1 MACSRIAIV
10 GSGINALVAA
20 AMLSKKGHEVTV
32 FERNDRAGGCIRSDE
47 ITAPGYIHDVLAAT
61 FVLFLVSPA
70 YGELAE
76 DLAAHGLEF
85 CHSPHPTA
93 VLRPNGKSQIIA
105 MDRAANIAAFEKMAA
120 GDGAAWQRTVSEV
133 EGEAELL
140 FAMLGQPLMSR
151 KMAWML
157 ARRFWSRGI
166 TETKA
171 FFGQQLQTA
180 RHWLDGSFADDTN
193 MAALAPWVLHTGLGP
208 EAAYSGAMARII
220 AFTLEAA
227 GAPIVKG
234 GAAQIVAAFEG
245 VIKANGGAVRV
256 GQGVASIE
264 VSNGRAVGVRLADG
278 EVFKADHV
286 IASVTPHQ
294 LYGRLVDD
302 VPDGV
307 EREVSAFRYGKG
319 NFQLHYALKSPPKWK
334 SAGLEDVALIHL
346 SDGVDAVSKA
356 SNEAE
361 RGMLPEVPTICVG
374 QPTALDPTRAPKG
387 GAILWLQMPE
397 APRHIKG
404 DAAGSIK
411 VGSDGKW
418 SEHIREAWADRIE
431 AILRTQID
439 NFDDIIIARRALSP
453 ADLASIN
460 VNLVDGDPY
469 GGYCGLDQFFAWRP
483 LKSTV
488 NHATHVR
495 NLWHVGAST
504 HPGPGLGG
512 GSGYLIAKQLQ

>member
-1 MACSRIAIV
+1 M
-10 GSGINALVAA
+10 
-20 AMLSKKGHEVTV
+20 
-32 FERNDRAGGCIRSDE
+32 
-47 ITAPGYIHDVLAAT
+47 
-61 FVLFLVSPA
+61 
-70 YGELAE
+70 
-76 DLAAHGLEF
+76 
-85 CHSPHPTA
+85 
-93 VLRPNGKSQIIA
+93 
-105 MDRAANIAAFEKMAA
+105 
-120 GDGAAWQRTVSEV
+120 
-133 EGEAELL
+133 
-140 FAMLGQPLMSR
+140 
-151 KMAWML
+151 
-157 ARRFWSRGI
+157 
-166 TETKA
+166 
-171 FFGQQLQTA
+171 
-180 RHWLDGSFADDTN
+180 
-193 MAALAPWVLHTGLGP
+193 
-208 EAAYSGAMARII
+208 
-220 AFTLEAA
+220 
-227 GAPIVKG
+227 
-234 GAAQIVAAFEG
+234 
-245 VIKANGGAVRV
+245 
-256 GQGVASIE
+256 ASIE

-307 EREVSAFRYGKG
+307 EREVSTFRYGKG